1 MGTGISMSSVN
12 KIKEL
17 AESRDYSLALDILE
31 HQDLTK
37 SLSPQFI
44 KICGEVY
51 YENGRYQ
58 EARAAL
64 VKAHSMAPVGN
75 KIIYSLIRVYLSM
88 GFYSLANT
96 YYEIYKFNQNE
107 KDAGTYRIEYMLAKA
122 ERKPYKELY
131 GILISANEKETNDI
145 WDFEMLLLYK
155 VMKNEERFQSEA
167 EMFCATYKGSSYID
181 KVNQLREGTYDVD
194 KAIYCYPET
203 EVTDDDSVQQ
213 DVHLMEE
220 KALEAD
226 DLRMHPKD
234 AKIMLMV
241 EDREPVTNS
250 MKFKQML
257 LKSKEKKESKKLQK
271 QEKKAEQQKEQTD
284 QDAENTSENSDQE
297 ENTGKKKWFHK
308 NRMSKKEEEAI
319 KEAFAEH
326 ENSEVDRDQLLGE
339 IVNPEPDETAAVNNA
354 EAEAEPIADP
364 AEDEK
369 KPKSLDELSEDSFED
384 GVDDFDFDNEE
395 YDSVLMVDVD
405 DTIMPEPSNEHTEEI
420 LEEAPEEIISE
431 DITDASDVEESE
443 NVEPEELLTEE
454 SEKSETDEQQI
465 EQKSEYTESVEDQE
479 VTETETEDVKESGI
493 SESNTED
500 VKESEISEPNAEAV
514 EESETSEVKAEDI
527 AGAEPSEEDND
538 DSVVIETAEEAEE
551 PELEEMA
558 ETAEPAENAEQAEM
572 LEENQELELES
583 TDTMEKTTSDD
594 PFDIDVAIQSL
605 DEYTFD
611 TDTWED
617 DSFEQ
622 AYEDDD
628 IVEIEAAEEE
638 QPEEL
643 EEAEPEDETEI
654 EVEIESEA
662 EIETATE
669 SGANVEAEAEDETEV
684 ETVAEAEIVPEAET
698 EIEAGVETEL
708 EVEVEIDPEKES
720 EIEPEAEMDAEIDS
734 EAAVEMD
741 LETETNLEP
750 ETAQKPEREIEP
762 EKPVHR
768 QDFPIFRSSLFP
780 DYNSDKPPV
789 VEPIKETV
797 DMKAEY
803 DRKMSDNLEKEEQLI
818 NQADELL
825 ARLGIELG
833 TKYASNTDYF
843 NMHSDSF
850 VNRIEDDTDDENADL
865 SSEVKVIPEQEDNR
879 KEQLEHLDKK
889 QEKKYKLKRND
900 K

>member
-131 GILISANEKETNDI
+131 GILISANEKETSDI

-155 VMKNEERFQSEA
+155 AMGNEEKFQSEA

-181 KVNQLREGTYDVD
+181 KVNQLREKLYDVD

-203 EVTDDDSVQQ
+203 EAMDDDIAQQ
-213 DVHLMEE
+213 DVRLMEE
-220 KALEAD
+220 KVLEAD
-226 DLRMHPKD
+226 DLRIHPKD
-234 AKIMLMV
+234 PKITLMV

-271 QEKKAEQQKEQTD
+271 QGKKAEQQKEQTD
-284 QDAENTSENSDQE
+284 QEVLDTPENSDQE
-297 ENTGKKKWFHK
+297 ENTGKKKWFLK

-319 KEAFAEH
+319 EEAFAEQ

-339 IVNPEPDETAAVNNA
+339 IVNPESDETVAENGM
-354 EAEAEPIADP
+354 EAEAEPVADP
-364 AEDEK
+364 TGDEK
-369 KPKSLDELSEDSFED
+369 KPRSLDELSEDSFED

-405 DTIMPEPSNEHTEEI
+405 DAIMPEPSNEHTEEI

-431 DITDASDVEESE
+431 DITDASDVEKPE
-443 NVEPEELLTEE
+443 NVESEEP
-454 SEKSETDEQQI
+454 EKSETDEQQI
-465 EQKSEYTESVEDQE
+465 EKKSEYTESVEDHE
-479 VTETETEDVKESGI
+479 ITEAETKDAKEPET
-493 SESNTED
+493 SESN
-500 VKESEISEPNAEAV
+500 
-514 EESETSEVKAEDI
+514 
-527 AGAEPSEEDND
+527 EEDADSAETPGPAGEDD
-538 DSVVIETAEEAEE
+538 DSVVIEEVEETEKS
-551 PELEEMA
+551 ELEETA
-558 ETAEPAENAEQAEM
+558 ETAEPAEDAEKAEM

-594 PFDIDVAIQSL
+594 PFDIDIAIQSL

-611 TDTWED
+611 ADTWKD

-628 IVEIEAAEEE
+628 IVEIEAATGSDTKV
-638 QPEEL
+638 
-643 EEAEPEDETEI
+643 EAETENEAEE
-654 EVEIESEA
+654 EVEIEPEVEVRADSDPGSEL
-662 EIETATE
+662 E
-669 SGANVEAEAEDETEV
+669 VEAEADS
-684 ETVAEAEIVPEAET
+684 
-698 EIEAGVETEL
+698 
-708 EVEVEIDPEKES
+708 EKES
-720 EIEPEAEMDAEIDS
+720 ESKTEAEKDVEIDS
-734 EAAVEMD
+734 EAVVEMN
-741 LETETNLEP
+741 LEAEVNPESETEQEP
-750 ETAQKPEREIEP
+750 EYEIES
-762 EKPVHR
+762 EKTAHR
-768 QDFPIFRSSLFP
+768 RDFPIFRSSLFP

-789 VEPIKETV
+789 VELMKETV

-850 VNRIEDDTDDENADL
+850 VNLIEDETDVENADL
-865 SSEVKVIPEQEDNR
+865 SSDEKGISEQEDNR

>member
-131 GILISANEKETNDI
+131 GILISANEKETSDI

-155 VMKNEERFQSEA
+155 AMGNEEKFQSEA

-181 KVNQLREGTYDVD
+181 KVNQLREKLYDVD

-203 EVTDDDSVQQ
+203 EAMDDDIAQQ
-213 DVHLMEE
+213 DVRLMEE
-220 KALEAD
+220 KVLEAD
-226 DLRMHPKD
+226 DLRIHPKD
-234 AKIMLMV
+234 PKITLMV

-284 QDAENTSENSDQE
+284 QEVLDTPENSDQE
-297 ENTGKKKWFHK
+297 ENTGKKKWFLK

-319 KEAFAEH
+319 EEAFAEQ

-339 IVNPEPDETAAVNNA
+339 IVNPESDETVAENGM
-354 EAEAEPIADP
+354 EAEAEPVADP
-364 AEDEK
+364 TGDEK
-369 KPKSLDELSEDSFED
+369 KPRSLDELSEDSFED

-405 DTIMPEPSNEHTEEI
+405 DAIMPEPSNEHTEEI

-431 DITDASDVEESE
+431 DITDASDVEKPE
-443 NVEPEELLTEE
+443 NVESEEP
-454 SEKSETDEQQI
+454 EKSETDEQQI
-465 EQKSEYTESVEDQE
+465 EKKSEYTESVEDHE
-479 VTETETEDVKESGI
+479 ITEAETKDVKEPET
-493 SESNTED
+493 SESN
-500 VKESEISEPNAEAV
+500 
-514 EESETSEVKAEDI
+514 
-527 AGAEPSEEDND
+527 EEDADSAETPGPAGEDD
-538 DSVVIETAEEAEE
+538 DSVVIEEVEEAEKS
-551 PELEEMA
+551 ELEETA
-558 ETAEPAENAEQAEM
+558 ETAEPAEDAEKAEM

-594 PFDIDVAIQSL
+594 PFDIDIAIRSL

-611 TDTWED
+611 ADTWED

-628 IVEIEAAEEE
+628 IVEIEAATGSDTKV
-638 QPEEL
+638 
-643 EEAEPEDETEI
+643 EAETENEAEE
-654 EVEIESEA
+654 EVEIEPEVEVRADSEPGS
-662 EIETATE
+662 ELE
-669 SGANVEAEAEDETEV
+669 VEAEADS
-684 ETVAEAEIVPEAET
+684 
-698 EIEAGVETEL
+698 
-708 EVEVEIDPEKES
+708 EKES
-720 EIEPEAEMDAEIDS
+720 ESEPEAEMDVEIDS
-734 EAAVEMD
+734 EAVDEID
-741 LETETNLEP
+741 LEAEVNPESETEQEP
-750 ETAQKPEREIEP
+750 EYGIESEKTA
-762 EKPVHR
+762 HR
-768 QDFPIFRSSLFP
+768 RDFPIFRSSLFP

-789 VEPIKETV
+789 VELMKETV

-850 VNRIEDDTDDENADL
+850 VNLIEDETDVENADL
-865 SSEVKVIPEQEDNR
+865 SSDEKVISKQEDNR

>member
-1 MGTGISMSSVN
+1 
-12 KIKEL
+12 
-17 AESRDYSLALDILE
+17 
-31 HQDLTK
+31 
-37 SLSPQFI
+37 
-44 KICGEVY
+44 
-51 YENGRYQ
+51 
-58 EARAAL
+58 
-64 VKAHSMAPVGN
+64 
-75 KIIYSLIRVYLSM
+75 
-88 GFYSLANT
+88 
-96 YYEIYKFNQNE
+96 
-107 KDAGTYRIEYMLAKA
+107 MLAKA

-131 GILISANEKETNDI
+131 GILISANEKETSDI

-155 VMKNEERFQSEA
+155 AMGNEEKFQSEA

-181 KVNQLREGTYDVD
+181 KVNQLREKLYDVD

-203 EVTDDDSVQQ
+203 EAMDDDIAQQ
-213 DVHLMEE
+213 DVRLMEE
-220 KALEAD
+220 KVLEAD
-226 DLRMHPKD
+226 DLRIHPKD
-234 AKIMLMV
+234 PKITLMV

-271 QEKKAEQQKEQTD
+271 QGKKAEQQKEQTD
-284 QDAENTSENSDQE
+284 QEVLDTPENSDQE
-297 ENTGKKKWFHK
+297 ENTGKKKWFLK

-319 KEAFAEH
+319 EEAFAEQ

-339 IVNPEPDETAAVNNA
+339 IVNPESDETVAENGM

-364 AEDEK
+364 TGDEK
-369 KPKSLDELSEDSFED
+369 KPRSLDELSEDSFED

-405 DTIMPEPSNEHTEEI
+405 DAIMPEPSNEHTEEI

-431 DITDASDVEESE
+431 DITDASDVEKPE
-443 NVEPEELLTEE
+443 NVESEEP
-454 SEKSETDEQQI
+454 EKSETDEQQI
-465 EQKSEYTESVEDQE
+465 EKKSEYTESVEDHE
-479 VTETETEDVKESGI
+479 IAEAETKDAKEPET
-493 SESNTED
+493 SESN
-500 VKESEISEPNAEAV
+500 
-514 EESETSEVKAEDI
+514 
-527 AGAEPSEEDND
+527 EEDADSAGMPGSAGEDD
-538 DSVVIETAEEAEE
+538 DSVVIEEVEEAEE
-551 PELEEMA
+551 SELEETA
-558 ETAEPAENAEQAEM
+558 ETAEPAEDAEKAEM

-594 PFDIDVAIQSL
+594 PFDIDIAIQSL

-611 TDTWED
+611 ADTWED

-628 IVEIEAAEEE
+628 IVEIEAATGSDTKVEVETE
-638 QPEEL
+638 N
-643 EEAEPEDETEI
+643 EAEA
-654 EVEIESEA
+654 EVEIEPEVEVRADSEPGS
-662 EIETATE
+662 ELE
-669 SGANVEAEAEDETEV
+669 VEAEADS
-684 ETVAEAEIVPEAET
+684 
-698 EIEAGVETEL
+698 
-708 EVEVEIDPEKES
+708 EKES
-720 EIEPEAEMDAEIDS
+720 ESETEAEMDVEIDS
-734 EAAVEMD
+734 EAVVEMN
-741 LETETNLEP
+741 LEAEVNPESETEQEP
-750 ETAQKPEREIEP
+750 EYGIESEKTA
-762 EKPVHR
+762 HR
-768 QDFPIFRSSLFP
+768 RDFPIFRSSLFP

-789 VEPIKETV
+789 VELMKETV

-850 VNRIEDDTDDENADL
+850 VNLIEDETDVENADL
-865 SSEVKVIPEQEDNR
+865 SSDEKVISEQEDNR

>member
-131 GILISANEKETNDI
+131 GILISANEKETSDI

-155 VMKNEERFQSEA
+155 AMGNEEKFQSEA

-181 KVNQLREGTYDVD
+181 KVNQLREKLYDVD

-203 EVTDDDSVQQ
+203 EAMDDDIAQQ
-213 DVHLMEE
+213 DVRLMEE
-220 KALEAD
+220 KVLEAD
-226 DLRMHPKD
+226 DLRIHPKD
-234 AKIMLMV
+234 PKITLMV

-271 QEKKAEQQKEQTD
+271 QGKKAEQQKEQTD
-284 QDAENTSENSDQE
+284 HEVLDTPENSDQE
-297 ENTGKKKWFHK
+297 ENAGKKKWFLK

-319 KEAFAEH
+319 EEAFAEQ

-339 IVNPEPDETAAVNNA
+339 IVNPESDETVAENGM
-354 EAEAEPIADP
+354 EAEVEPVADP
-364 AEDEK
+364 TGDEK
-369 KPKSLDELSEDSFED
+369 KPRSLDELSEDSFED

-405 DTIMPEPSNEHTEEI
+405 DAIMPEPSNKHTEEI

-431 DITDASDVEESE
+431 DITDASDVEKPE
-443 NVEPEELLTEE
+443 NVESEEP
-454 SEKSETDEQQI
+454 EKSETDEQQI
-465 EQKSEYTESVEDQE
+465 EKKSEYTESVEDHE
-479 VTETETEDVKESGI
+479 ITETETKDVKE
-493 SESNTED
+493 
-500 VKESEISEPNAEAV
+500 P
-514 EESETSEVKAEDI
+514 ETSESK
-527 AGAEPSEEDND
+527 EEDADSAETPGPAGEDD
-538 DSVVIETAEEAEE
+538 DSVVIEEAEEAEKS
-551 PELEEMA
+551 ELEETA
-558 ETAEPAENAEQAEM
+558 ETAEPAEDAEKAEM

-594 PFDIDVAIQSL
+594 PFDIDIAIQSL

-611 TDTWED
+611 ADTWED

-628 IVEIEAAEEE
+628 IVEIEAATGSDTKV
-638 QPEEL
+638 
-643 EEAEPEDETEI
+643 EAETENEAEE
-654 EVEIESEA
+654 EVEIEPEVEVRADSEPGS
-662 EIETATE
+662 ELE
-669 SGANVEAEAEDETEV
+669 VEAEADS
-684 ETVAEAEIVPEAET
+684 
-698 EIEAGVETEL
+698 
-708 EVEVEIDPEKES
+708 EKES
-720 EIEPEAEMDAEIDS
+720 ESEPEAEMDVEIDS
-734 EAAVEMD
+734 EAVVEMD
-741 LETETNLEP
+741 LEAEVNPESETEQEP
-750 ETAQKPEREIEP
+750 EYGIES
-762 EKPVHR
+762 EKMAHKR
-768 QDFPIFRSSLFP
+768 DFPIFRSSLFP

-789 VEPIKETV
+789 VELMKETV

-850 VNRIEDDTDDENADL
+850 VNLIEDETDVENADL
-865 SSEVKVIPEQEDNR
+865 SSDEKVISEQEDNR

>member
-131 GILISANEKETNDI
+131 GILISANEKETSDI

-155 VMKNEERFQSEA
+155 AMGNEEKFQSEA

-181 KVNQLREGTYDVD
+181 KVNQLREKLYDVD

-203 EVTDDDSVQQ
+203 EAMDDDIAQQ
-213 DVHLMEE
+213 DVRLMEE
-220 KALEAD
+220 KVLEAD
-226 DLRMHPKD
+226 DLRIHPKD
-234 AKIMLMV
+234 PKITLMV

-284 QDAENTSENSDQE
+284 QEVLDTPENSDQE
-297 ENTGKKKWFHK
+297 VNTGKKKWFLK

-319 KEAFAEH
+319 EEAFAEQ

-339 IVNPEPDETAAVNNA
+339 IVNPESDETVAENGM
-354 EAEAEPIADP
+354 EAEAEPVADSTG
-364 AEDEK
+364 DEK
-369 KPKSLDELSEDSFED
+369 KPRSLDELSEDSFED

-405 DTIMPEPSNEHTEEI
+405 DAIMPEPSNEHTEEI

-431 DITDASDVEESE
+431 DITDASDVEKPE
-443 NVEPEELLTEE
+443 NVESEEP
-454 SEKSETDEQQI
+454 ETDEQQI
-465 EQKSEYTESVEDQE
+465 EKKSEYTESVEDHE
-479 VTETETEDVKESGI
+479 ITETETKDAKEPET
-493 SESNTED
+493 SESN
-500 VKESEISEPNAEAV
+500 
-514 EESETSEVKAEDI
+514 
-527 AGAEPSEEDND
+527 EEDADSAETPGPAGEDD
-538 DSVVIETAEEAEE
+538 DSVVIEEVEETEKS
-551 PELEEMA
+551 ELEETA
-558 ETAEPAENAEQAEM
+558 ETAEPAEDAEKAEM

-594 PFDIDVAIQSL
+594 PFDIDIAIQSL

-611 TDTWED
+611 ADTWED

-622 AYEDDD
+622 AYE
-628 IVEIEAAEEE
+628 
-638 QPEEL
+638 
-643 EEAEPEDETEI
+643 
-654 EVEIESEA
+654 
-662 EIETATE
+662 
-669 SGANVEAEAEDETEV
+669 
-684 ETVAEAEIVPEAET
+684 
-698 EIEAGVETEL
+698 
-708 EVEVEIDPEKES
+708 
-720 EIEPEAEMDAEIDS
+720 
-734 EAAVEMD
+734 
-741 LETETNLEP
+741 
-750 ETAQKPEREIEP
+750 
-762 EKPVHR
+762 
-768 QDFPIFRSSLFP
+768 
-780 DYNSDKPPV
+780 
-789 VEPIKETV
+789 
-797 DMKAEY
+797 
-803 DRKMSDNLEKEEQLI
+803 
-818 NQADELL
+818 
-825 ARLGIELG
+825 
-833 TKYASNTDYF
+833 
-843 NMHSDSF
+843 
-850 VNRIEDDTDDENADL
+850 
-865 SSEVKVIPEQEDNR
+865 
-879 KEQLEHLDKK
+879 
-889 QEKKYKLKRND
+889 
-900 K
+900 

>member
-1 MGTGISMSSVN
+1 
-12 KIKEL
+12 
-17 AESRDYSLALDILE
+17 
-31 HQDLTK
+31 
-37 SLSPQFI
+37 
-44 KICGEVY
+44 
-51 YENGRYQ
+51 
-58 EARAAL
+58 
-64 VKAHSMAPVGN
+64 
-75 KIIYSLIRVYLSM
+75 
-88 GFYSLANT
+88 
-96 YYEIYKFNQNE
+96 
-107 KDAGTYRIEYMLAKA
+107 MLAKA

-131 GILISANEKETNDI
+131 GILISANEKETSDI

-155 VMKNEERFQSEA
+155 AMGNEEKFQSEA

-181 KVNQLREGTYDVD
+181 KVNQLREKLYDVD

-203 EVTDDDSVQQ
+203 EAMDDDIAQQ
-213 DVHLMEE
+213 DVRLMEE
-220 KALEAD
+220 KVLEAD
-226 DLRMHPKD
+226 DLRIHPKD
-234 AKIMLMV
+234 PKITLMV

-284 QDAENTSENSDQE
+284 QEVLDTPENSDQE
-297 ENTGKKKWFHK
+297 VNTGKKKWFLK

-319 KEAFAEH
+319 EEAFAEQ

-339 IVNPEPDETAAVNNA
+339 IVNPESDETVAENGM
-354 EAEAEPIADP
+354 EAEAEPVADP
-364 AEDEK
+364 TGDEK
-369 KPKSLDELSEDSFED
+369 KPRSLDELSEDSFED

-405 DTIMPEPSNEHTEEI
+405 DAIMPEPSNEHTEEI

-431 DITDASDVEESE
+431 DITDVSDVEKPE
-443 NVEPEELLTEE
+443 NVESEEP
-454 SEKSETDEQQI
+454 EKSETDEQQI
-465 EQKSEYTESVEDQE
+465 EKKSEYTESVEDHE
-479 VTETETEDVKESGI
+479 ITEAETKDAKEPET
-493 SESNTED
+493 SESN
-500 VKESEISEPNAEAV
+500 
-514 EESETSEVKAEDI
+514 
-527 AGAEPSEEDND
+527 EEDADSAGMPGSAGEDD
-538 DSVVIETAEEAEE
+538 DSVVIEEVEEAEE
-551 PELEEMA
+551 SELEETA
-558 ETAEPAENAEQAEM
+558 ETAEPAEDAEKAEM

-583 TDTMEKTTSDD
+583 ADTMEKTTSDD
-594 PFDIDVAIQSL
+594 PFDIDIAIQSL

-611 TDTWED
+611 ADTWED

-628 IVEIEAAEEE
+628 IVEIEAATGSDTKVEVETE
-638 QPEEL
+638 N
-643 EEAEPEDETEI
+643 EAEA
-654 EVEIESEA
+654 EVEIEPEVEVRADSEPGS
-662 EIETATE
+662 ELE
-669 SGANVEAEAEDETEV
+669 VEAEADS
-684 ETVAEAEIVPEAET
+684 
-698 EIEAGVETEL
+698 
-708 EVEVEIDPEKES
+708 EKES
-720 EIEPEAEMDAEIDS
+720 ESETEAEMDVEIDS
-734 EAAVEMD
+734 EAVVEMN
-741 LETETNLEP
+741 LEAEVNPESETEQEP
-750 ETAQKPEREIEP
+750 EYGIESEKTA
-762 EKPVHR
+762 HR
-768 QDFPIFRSSLFP
+768 RDFPIFRSSLFP

-789 VEPIKETV
+789 VELMKETV

-850 VNRIEDDTDDENADL
+850 VNLIEDETDVENADL
-865 SSEVKVIPEQEDNR
+865 SSDEKVISEQEDNR

>member
-1 MGTGISMSSVN
+1 
-12 KIKEL
+12 
-17 AESRDYSLALDILE
+17 
-31 HQDLTK
+31 
-37 SLSPQFI
+37 
-44 KICGEVY
+44 
-51 YENGRYQ
+51 
-58 EARAAL
+58 
-64 VKAHSMAPVGN
+64 
-75 KIIYSLIRVYLSM
+75 
-88 GFYSLANT
+88 
-96 YYEIYKFNQNE
+96 
-107 KDAGTYRIEYMLAKA
+107 MLAKA

-131 GILISANEKETNDI
+131 GILISANEKETSDI

-155 VMKNEERFQSEA
+155 AMGNEEKFQSEA

-181 KVNQLREGTYDVD
+181 KVNQLREKLYDVD

-203 EVTDDDSVQQ
+203 EAMDDDIAQQ
-213 DVHLMEE
+213 DVRLMEE
-220 KALEAD
+220 KVLEAD
-226 DLRMHPKD
+226 DLRIHPKD
-234 AKIMLMV
+234 PKITLMV

-271 QEKKAEQQKEQTD
+271 QGKKAEQQKEQTD
-284 QDAENTSENSDQE
+284 QEVLDTPENSDQE
-297 ENTGKKKWFHK
+297 ENTGKKKWFLK

-319 KEAFAEH
+319 EEAFAEQ

-339 IVNPEPDETAAVNNA
+339 IVNPKSDETVAENGM
-354 EAEAEPIADP
+354 EAEAEPVADP
-364 AEDEK
+364 TGDEK
-369 KPKSLDELSEDSFED
+369 KPRSLDELSEDSFED

-405 DTIMPEPSNEHTEEI
+405 DAIMPEPSNEHTEEI

-431 DITDASDVEESE
+431 DITDASDVEKPE
-443 NVEPEELLTEE
+443 NVESEEP
-454 SEKSETDEQQI
+454 EKSETDEQQI
-465 EQKSEYTESVEDQE
+465 EKKSEYTESVEDHE
-479 VTETETEDVKESGI
+479 IAEAETKDAKEPET
-493 SESNTED
+493 SESN
-500 VKESEISEPNAEAV
+500 
-514 EESETSEVKAEDI
+514 
-527 AGAEPSEEDND
+527 EEDADSAGMPGSAGEDD
-538 DSVVIETAEEAEE
+538 DSVVIEEVEEAEE
-551 PELEEMA
+551 SELEETA
-558 ETAEPAENAEQAEM
+558 ETAEPAEDAEKAEM

-594 PFDIDVAIQSL
+594 PFDIDIAIQSL

-611 TDTWED
+611 ADTWED

-628 IVEIEAAEEE
+628 IVEIEAATGSDTKVEVETE
-638 QPEEL
+638 N
-643 EEAEPEDETEI
+643 EAEA
-654 EVEIESEA
+654 EVEIEPEVEVRADSEPGS
-662 EIETATE
+662 ELE
-669 SGANVEAEAEDETEV
+669 VEAEADS
-684 ETVAEAEIVPEAET
+684 
-698 EIEAGVETEL
+698 
-708 EVEVEIDPEKES
+708 EKES
-720 EIEPEAEMDAEIDS
+720 ESETEAEKDVEIDS
-734 EAAVEMD
+734 EAVVEMN
-741 LETETNLEP
+741 LEAEVNPESETEPEP
-750 ETAQKPEREIEP
+750 EYGIESEKTA
-762 EKPVHR
+762 HR
-768 QDFPIFRSSLFP
+768 RDFPIFRSSLFP

-789 VEPIKETV
+789 VELMKETV

-850 VNRIEDDTDDENADL
+850 VNLIEDETDVENADL
-865 SSEVKVIPEQEDNR
+865 SSDEKVISEQEDNR

>member
-1 MGTGISMSSVN
+1 
-12 KIKEL
+12 
-17 AESRDYSLALDILE
+17 
-31 HQDLTK
+31 
-37 SLSPQFI
+37 
-44 KICGEVY
+44 
-51 YENGRYQ
+51 
-58 EARAAL
+58 
-64 VKAHSMAPVGN
+64 MAPVGN

-131 GILISANEKETNDI
+131 GILISANEKETSDI

-155 VMKNEERFQSEA
+155 AMGNEEKFQSEA

-181 KVNQLREGTYDVD
+181 KVNQLREKLYDVD

-203 EVTDDDSVQQ
+203 EAMDDDIAQQ
-213 DVHLMEE
+213 DVRLMEE
-220 KALEAD
+220 KVLEAD
-226 DLRMHPKD
+226 DLRIHPKD
-234 AKIMLMV
+234 PKITLMV

-271 QEKKAEQQKEQTD
+271 QGKKAEQQKEQTD
-284 QDAENTSENSDQE
+284 QEVLDTPENSDQE
-297 ENTGKKKWFHK
+297 ENTGKKKWFLK

-319 KEAFAEH
+319 EEAFAEQ

-339 IVNPEPDETAAVNNA
+339 IVNPKSDETVAENGM
-354 EAEAEPIADP
+354 EAEAEPVADP
-364 AEDEK
+364 TGDEK
-369 KPKSLDELSEDSFED
+369 KPRSLDELSEDSFED

-405 DTIMPEPSNEHTEEI
+405 DAIMPEPSNEHTEEI

-431 DITDASDVEESE
+431 DITDASDVEKPE
-443 NVEPEELLTEE
+443 NVESEEP
-454 SEKSETDEQQI
+454 EKSETDEQQI
-465 EQKSEYTESVEDQE
+465 EKKSEYTESVEDH
-479 VTETETEDVKESGI
+479 
-493 SESNTED
+493 
-500 VKESEISEPNAEAV
+500 EIAEA
-514 EESETSEVKAEDI
+514 ETKDAKEDADS
-527 AGAEPSEEDND
+527 AGMPGSAGEDD
-538 DSVVIETAEEAEE
+538 DSVVIEEVEEAEE
-551 PELEEMA
+551 SELEETA
-558 ETAEPAENAEQAEM
+558 ETAEPAEDAEKAEM

-594 PFDIDVAIQSL
+594 PFDIDIAIQSL

-611 TDTWED
+611 ADTWED

-628 IVEIEAAEEE
+628 IVEIEAATGSDTKVEVETE
-638 QPEEL
+638 N
-643 EEAEPEDETEI
+643 EAEA
-654 EVEIESEA
+654 EVEIEPEVEVRADSEPGS
-662 EIETATE
+662 ELE
-669 SGANVEAEAEDETEV
+669 VEAEADS
-684 ETVAEAEIVPEAET
+684 
-698 EIEAGVETEL
+698 
-708 EVEVEIDPEKES
+708 EKES
-720 EIEPEAEMDAEIDS
+720 ESETEAEKDVEIDS
-734 EAAVEMD
+734 EAVVEMN
-741 LETETNLEP
+741 LEAEVNPESETEPEP
-750 ETAQKPEREIEP
+750 EYGIESEKTA
-762 EKPVHR
+762 HR
-768 QDFPIFRSSLFP
+768 RDFPIFRSSLFP

-789 VEPIKETV
+789 VELMKETV

-850 VNRIEDDTDDENADL
+850 VNLIEDETDVENADL
-865 SSEVKVIPEQEDNR
+865 SSDEKVISEQEDNR

>member
-131 GILISANEKETNDI
+131 GILISANEKETSDI

-155 VMKNEERFQSEA
+155 AMGNEEKFQSEA

-181 KVNQLREGTYDVD
+181 KVNQLREKLYDVD

-203 EVTDDDSVQQ
+203 EAMDDDIAQQ
-213 DVHLMEE
+213 DVRLMEE
-220 KALEAD
+220 KVLEAD
-226 DLRMHPKD
+226 DLRIHPKD
-234 AKIMLMV
+234 PKITLMV

-271 QEKKAEQQKEQTD
+271 QGKKAEQQKEQTD
-284 QDAENTSENSDQE
+284 QEVLDTPENSDQE
-297 ENTGKKKWFHK
+297 ENTGKKKWFLK

-319 KEAFAEH
+319 EEAFAEQ

-339 IVNPEPDETAAVNNA
+339 IVNPESDETVAENGM
-354 EAEAEPIADP
+354 EAEAEPVADP
-364 AEDEK
+364 TGDEK
-369 KPKSLDELSEDSFED
+369 KPRSLDELSEDSFED

-405 DTIMPEPSNEHTEEI
+405 DAIMPEPSNEHTEEI

-431 DITDASDVEESE
+431 DITDASDVEKPE
-443 NVEPEELLTEE
+443 NVESEEP
-454 SEKSETDEQQI
+454 EKSETDEQQI
-465 EQKSEYTESVEDQE
+465 EKKSEYTESVEDHE
-479 VTETETEDVKESGI
+479 IAEAETKDAKEPET
-493 SESNTED
+493 SESN
-500 VKESEISEPNAEAV
+500 
-514 EESETSEVKAEDI
+514 
-527 AGAEPSEEDND
+527 EEDADSAGMPGSAGEDD
-538 DSVVIETAEEAEE
+538 DSVVIEEVEDAEK
-551 PELEEMA
+551 
-558 ETAEPAENAEQAEM
+558 AEM

-594 PFDIDVAIQSL
+594 PFDIDIAIQSL

-611 TDTWED
+611 ADTWED

-628 IVEIEAAEEE
+628 IVEIEAATGSDTKVEVETE
-638 QPEEL
+638 N
-643 EEAEPEDETEI
+643 EAEA
-654 EVEIESEA
+654 EVEIEPEVEVRADSEPGS
-662 EIETATE
+662 ELE
-669 SGANVEAEAEDETEV
+669 VEAEADS
-684 ETVAEAEIVPEAET
+684 
-698 EIEAGVETEL
+698 
-708 EVEVEIDPEKES
+708 EKES
-720 EIEPEAEMDAEIDS
+720 ESETEAEMDVEIDS
-734 EAAVEMD
+734 EAVVEMN
-741 LETETNLEP
+741 LEAEVNPESETEQEP
-750 ETAQKPEREIEP
+750 EYGIESEKTA
-762 EKPVHR
+762 HR
-768 QDFPIFRSSLFP
+768 RDFPIFRSSLFP

-789 VEPIKETV
+789 VELMKETV

-850 VNRIEDDTDDENADL
+850 VNLIEDETDVENADL
-865 SSEVKVIPEQEDNR
+865 SSDEKVISEQEDNR

>member
-1 MGTGISMSSVN
+1 
-12 KIKEL
+12 
-17 AESRDYSLALDILE
+17 
-31 HQDLTK
+31 
-37 SLSPQFI
+37 
-44 KICGEVY
+44 
-51 YENGRYQ
+51 
-58 EARAAL
+58 
-64 VKAHSMAPVGN
+64 
-75 KIIYSLIRVYLSM
+75 
-88 GFYSLANT
+88 
-96 YYEIYKFNQNE
+96 
-107 KDAGTYRIEYMLAKA
+107 MLAKA

-131 GILISANEKETNDI
+131 GILISANEKETSDI

-155 VMKNEERFQSEA
+155 AMGNEKKFQSEA

-181 KVNQLREGTYDVD
+181 KVNQLREKLYDVD

-203 EVTDDDSVQQ
+203 EAMDDDIAQQ
-213 DVHLMEE
+213 DVRLMEE
-220 KALEAD
+220 KVLEAD
-226 DLRMHPKD
+226 DLRIHPKD
-234 AKIMLMV
+234 PKITLMV

-271 QEKKAEQQKEQTD
+271 QGKKAEQQKEQTD
-284 QDAENTSENSDQE
+284 QEVLDTPENSDQE
-297 ENTGKKKWFHK
+297 ENTGKKKWFLK

-319 KEAFAEH
+319 EEAFAEQ

-339 IVNPEPDETAAVNNA
+339 IVNPESDETVAENGM
-354 EAEAEPIADP
+354 EAEAEPVADP
-364 AEDEK
+364 TGDEK
-369 KPKSLDELSEDSFED
+369 KPRSLDELSEDSFED

-405 DTIMPEPSNEHTEEI
+405 DAIMPEPSNEHTEEI

-431 DITDASDVEESE
+431 DITDASDVEKPE
-443 NVEPEELLTEE
+443 NVESEEP
-454 SEKSETDEQQI
+454 EKSETDEQQI
-465 EQKSEYTESVEDQE
+465 EKKSEYTESVEDHE
-479 VTETETEDVKESGI
+479 IAEAETKDAKEPET
-493 SESNTED
+493 SESN
-500 VKESEISEPNAEAV
+500 
-514 EESETSEVKAEDI
+514 
-527 AGAEPSEEDND
+527 EEDADSAGMPGSAGEDD
-538 DSVVIETAEEAEE
+538 DSVVIEEVEEAEE
-551 PELEEMA
+551 SELEETA
-558 ETAEPAENAEQAEM
+558 ETAEPAEDAEKAEM

-594 PFDIDVAIQSL
+594 PFDIDIAIQSL

-611 TDTWED
+611 ADTWED

-628 IVEIEAAEEE
+628 IVEIEAATGSDTKVEVETE
-638 QPEEL
+638 N
-643 EEAEPEDETEI
+643 EAEA
-654 EVEIESEA
+654 EVEIEPEVEVRADSEPGS
-662 EIETATE
+662 ELE
-669 SGANVEAEAEDETEV
+669 VEAEADS
-684 ETVAEAEIVPEAET
+684 
-698 EIEAGVETEL
+698 
-708 EVEVEIDPEKES
+708 EKES
-720 EIEPEAEMDAEIDS
+720 ESETEAEMDVEIDS
-734 EAAVEMD
+734 EAVVEMN
-741 LETETNLEP
+741 LEAEVNPESETEQEP
-750 ETAQKPEREIEP
+750 EYGIESEKTA
-762 EKPVHR
+762 HR
-768 QDFPIFRSSLFP
+768 RDFPIFRSSLFP

-789 VEPIKETV
+789 VELMKETV

-850 VNRIEDDTDDENADL
+850 VNLIEDETDVENADL
-865 SSEVKVIPEQEDNR
+865 SSDEKVISEQEDNR

>member
-131 GILISANEKETNDI
+131 GILISANEKETSDI

-155 VMKNEERFQSEA
+155 AMGNEEKFQSEA

-181 KVNQLREGTYDVD
+181 KVNQLREKLYDVD

-203 EVTDDDSVQQ
+203 EAMDDDIAQQ
-213 DVHLMEE
+213 DVRLMEE
-220 KALEAD
+220 KVLEAD
-226 DLRMHPKD
+226 DLRIHPKD
-234 AKIMLMV
+234 PKITLMV

-271 QEKKAEQQKEQTD
+271 QGKKAEQQKEQTD
-284 QDAENTSENSDQE
+284 QEVLDTPENSDQE
-297 ENTGKKKWFHK
+297 ENTGKKKWFLK

-319 KEAFAEH
+319 EEAFAEQ

-339 IVNPEPDETAAVNNA
+339 IVNPESDETVAENGM
-354 EAEAEPIADP
+354 EAEAEPVADP
-364 AEDEK
+364 TGDEK
-369 KPKSLDELSEDSFED
+369 KPRSLDELSEDSFED

-405 DTIMPEPSNEHTEEI
+405 DAIMPEPSNEHTEEI

-431 DITDASDVEESE
+431 DITDASDVESE
-443 NVEPEELLTEE
+443 EP
-454 SEKSETDEQQI
+454 EKSETDEQQI
-465 EQKSEYTESVEDQE
+465 EKKSEYTESVEDHE
-479 VTETETEDVKESGI
+479 IAEAETKDAKEPET
-493 SESNTED
+493 SESN
-500 VKESEISEPNAEAV
+500 
-514 EESETSEVKAEDI
+514 
-527 AGAEPSEEDND
+527 EEDADSAGMPGSAGEDD
-538 DSVVIETAEEAEE
+538 DSVVIEEVEEAEE
-551 PELEEMA
+551 SELEETA
-558 ETAEPAENAEQAEM
+558 ETAEPAEDAEKAEM

-594 PFDIDVAIQSL
+594 PFDIDIAIQSL

-611 TDTWED
+611 ADTWED

-628 IVEIEAAEEE
+628 IVEIEAATGSDTKVEVETE
-638 QPEEL
+638 N
-643 EEAEPEDETEI
+643 EAEA
-654 EVEIESEA
+654 EVEIEPEVEVRADSEPGS
-662 EIETATE
+662 ELE
-669 SGANVEAEAEDETEV
+669 VEAEADS
-684 ETVAEAEIVPEAET
+684 
-698 EIEAGVETEL
+698 
-708 EVEVEIDPEKES
+708 EKES
-720 EIEPEAEMDAEIDS
+720 ESETEAEMDVEIDS
-734 EAAVEMD
+734 EAVVEMN
-741 LETETNLEP
+741 LEAEVNPESETEQEP
-750 ETAQKPEREIEP
+750 EYGIESEKTA
-762 EKPVHR
+762 HR
-768 QDFPIFRSSLFP
+768 RDFPIFRSSLFP

-789 VEPIKETV
+789 VELMKETV

-850 VNRIEDDTDDENADL
+850 VNLIEDETDVENADL
-865 SSEVKVIPEQEDNR
+865 SSDEKVISEQEDNR

>member
-155 VMKNEERFQSEA
+155 AMKNEERFQSEA

-203 EVTDDDSVQQ
+203 EVTDDDSVQP

-319 KEAFAEH
+319 EEAFAEH
-326 ENSEVDRDQLLGE
+326 ENSEIDRDQLLGE
-339 IVNPEPDETAAVNNA
+339 IVNPEPDETVAVNNA
-354 EAEAEPIADP
+354 EAEAEPIADS

-431 DITDASDVEESE
+431 DITDASDVEEPE
-443 NVEPEELLTEE
+443 NVELEESEPEELLTEE
-454 SEKSETDEQQI
+454 S
-465 EQKSEYTESVEDQE
+465 
-479 VTETETEDVKESGI
+479 
-493 SESNTED
+493 
-500 VKESEISEPNAEAV
+500 

-527 AGAEPSEEDND
+527 DGAELSESAEEDND

-551 PELEEMA
+551 PELEETA
-558 ETAEPAENAEQAEM
+558 ETAEPAEDAEQAEM

-583 TDTMEKTTSDD
+583 ADTMEKITSDD

-628 IVEIEAAEEE
+628 IVEVEAAEEE

-643 EEAEPEDETEI
+643 EEAEPEDEAEI
-654 EVEIESEA
+654 EAEIESEA

-684 ETVAEAEIVPEAET
+684 ETVVEAET
-698 EIEAGVETEL
+698 EIEAETESEVEVKADSELESGSEFEPEIESEL
-708 EVEVEIDPEKES
+708 EVDPEKES
-720 EIEPEAEMDAEIDS
+720 
-734 EAAVEMD
+734 
-741 LETETNLEP
+741 
-750 ETAQKPEREIEP
+750 EIEP

-797 DMKAEY
+797 DMKTEY

-850 VNRIEDDTDDENADL
+850 VNQIENDTDDENADL
-865 SSEVKVIPEQEDNR
+865 SSEEKVIPEQEDNR

>member
-131 GILISANEKETNDI
+131 GILISANEKETSDI

-155 VMKNEERFQSEA
+155 AMGNEEKFQSEA

-181 KVNQLREGTYDVD
+181 KVNQLREKLYDVD

-203 EVTDDDSVQQ
+203 EAMDDDIAQQ
-213 DVHLMEE
+213 DVRLMEE
-220 KALEAD
+220 KVLEAD
-226 DLRMHPKD
+226 DLRIHPKD
-234 AKIMLMV
+234 PKITLMV

-271 QEKKAEQQKEQTD
+271 QGKKAEQQKEQTD
-284 QDAENTSENSDQE
+284 QEVLDTPENSDQE
-297 ENTGKKKWFHK
+297 ENTGKKKWFLK

-319 KEAFAEH
+319 EEAFAEQ

-339 IVNPEPDETAAVNNA
+339 IVNPESDETVAENGM
-354 EAEAEPIADP
+354 EAEAEPVADP
-364 AEDEK
+364 TGDEK
-369 KPKSLDELSEDSFED
+369 KPRSLDELSEDSFED

-405 DTIMPEPSNEHTEEI
+405 DAIMPEPSNEHTEEI

-431 DITDASDVEESE
+431 DITDASDVEKPE
-443 NVEPEELLTEE
+443 NVESEEP
-454 SEKSETDEQQI
+454 EKSETDEQQI
-465 EQKSEYTESVEDQE
+465 EKKSEYTESVEDHE
-479 VTETETEDVKESGI
+479 IAEAETKDAKEPET
-493 SESNTED
+493 SESN
-500 VKESEISEPNAEAV
+500 
-514 EESETSEVKAEDI
+514 
-527 AGAEPSEEDND
+527 EEDADSAGMPGSAGEDD
-538 DSVVIETAEEAEE
+538 DSVVIEEVEEAEE
-551 PELEEMA
+551 SELEETA
-558 ETAEPAENAEQAEM
+558 ETAEPAEDAEKAEM

-594 PFDIDVAIQSL
+594 PFDIDIAIQSL

-611 TDTWED
+611 ADTWED

-628 IVEIEAAEEE
+628 IVEIEAATGSDTKVEVETE
-638 QPEEL
+638 N
-643 EEAEPEDETEI
+643 EAEA
-654 EVEIESEA
+654 EVEIEPEVEVRADSEPGS
-662 EIETATE
+662 ELE
-669 SGANVEAEAEDETEV
+669 VEAEADS
-684 ETVAEAEIVPEAET
+684 
-698 EIEAGVETEL
+698 
-708 EVEVEIDPEKES
+708 EKEPES
-720 EIEPEAEMDAEIDS
+720 ETEAEMDVEIDS
-734 EAAVEMD
+734 EAVVEMN
-741 LETETNLEP
+741 LEAEVNPESETEQEP
-750 ETAQKPEREIEP
+750 EYGIESEKTA
-762 EKPVHR
+762 HR
-768 QDFPIFRSSLFP
+768 RDFPIFRSSLFP

-789 VEPIKETV
+789 VELMKETV

-850 VNRIEDDTDDENADL
+850 VNLIEDETDVENADL
-865 SSEVKVIPEQEDNR
+865 SSDEKVISEQEDNR

>member
-131 GILISANEKETNDI
+131 GILISANEKETSDI

-155 VMKNEERFQSEA
+155 AMGNEEKFQSEA

-181 KVNQLREGTYDVD
+181 KVNQLREKLYDVD

-203 EVTDDDSVQQ
+203 EAMDDDIAQQ
-213 DVHLMEE
+213 DVRLMEE
-220 KALEAD
+220 KVLEAD
-226 DLRMHPKD
+226 DLRIHPKD
-234 AKIMLMV
+234 PKITLMV

-271 QEKKAEQQKEQTD
+271 QGKKAEQQKEQTD
-284 QDAENTSENSDQE
+284 HEVLDTPENSDQE
-297 ENTGKKKWFHK
+297 ENAGKKKWFLK

-319 KEAFAEH
+319 EEAFAEQ

-339 IVNPEPDETAAVNNA
+339 IVNPESDETVAENGM
-354 EAEAEPIADP
+354 EAEVEPVADP
-364 AEDEK
+364 TGDEK
-369 KPKSLDELSEDSFED
+369 KPRSLDELSEDSFED

-405 DTIMPEPSNEHTEEI
+405 DAIMPEPSNKHTEEI

-431 DITDASDVEESE
+431 DITDASDVEKPE
-443 NVEPEELLTEE
+443 NVE
-454 SEKSETDEQQI
+454 
-465 EQKSEYTESVEDQE
+465 SEYTESVEDHE
-479 VTETETEDVKESGI
+479 ITETETKDVKE
-493 SESNTED
+493 
-500 VKESEISEPNAEAV
+500 P
-514 EESETSEVKAEDI
+514 ETSESK
-527 AGAEPSEEDND
+527 EEDADSAETPGPAGEDD
-538 DSVVIETAEEAEE
+538 DSVVIEEAEEAEKS
-551 PELEEMA
+551 ELEETA
-558 ETAEPAENAEQAEM
+558 ETAEPAEDAEKAEM

-594 PFDIDVAIQSL
+594 PFDIDIAIQSL

-611 TDTWED
+611 ADTWED

-628 IVEIEAAEEE
+628 IVEIEAATGSDTKV
-638 QPEEL
+638 
-643 EEAEPEDETEI
+643 EAETENEAEE
-654 EVEIESEA
+654 EVEIEPEVEVRADSEPGS
-662 EIETATE
+662 ELE
-669 SGANVEAEAEDETEV
+669 VEAEADS
-684 ETVAEAEIVPEAET
+684 
-698 EIEAGVETEL
+698 
-708 EVEVEIDPEKES
+708 EKES
-720 EIEPEAEMDAEIDS
+720 ESEPEAEMDVEIDS
-734 EAAVEMD
+734 EAVVEMD
-741 LETETNLEP
+741 LEAEVNPESETEQEP
-750 ETAQKPEREIEP
+750 EYGIESEKTAHKR
-762 EKPVHR
+762 
-768 QDFPIFRSSLFP
+768 DFPIFRSSLFP

-789 VEPIKETV
+789 VELMKETV

-850 VNRIEDDTDDENADL
+850 VNLIEDETDVENADL
-865 SSEVKVIPEQEDNR
+865 SSDEKVISEQEDNR

>member
-131 GILISANEKETNDI
+131 GILISANEKETSDI

-155 VMKNEERFQSEA
+155 AMGNEEKFQSEA

-181 KVNQLREGTYDVD
+181 KVNQLREKLYDVD

-203 EVTDDDSVQQ
+203 EAMDDDIAQQ
-213 DVHLMEE
+213 DVRLMEE
-220 KALEAD
+220 KVLEAD
-226 DLRMHPKD
+226 DLRIHPKD
-234 AKIMLMV
+234 PKITLMV

-271 QEKKAEQQKEQTD
+271 QGKKAEQQKEQTD
-284 QDAENTSENSDQE
+284 QEVLDTPENSDQE
-297 ENTGKKKWFHK
+297 ENTGKKKWFLK

-319 KEAFAEH
+319 EEAFAEQ

-339 IVNPEPDETAAVNNA
+339 IVNPESDETVAENGM
-354 EAEAEPIADP
+354 EAEAEPVADP
-364 AEDEK
+364 TGDGK
-369 KPKSLDELSEDSFED
+369 KPRSLDELSEDSFED

-405 DTIMPEPSNEHTEEI
+405 DAIMPEPSNEHTEEI

-431 DITDASDVEESE
+431 DITDASDVEKPE
-443 NVEPEELLTEE
+443 NVESEEP
-454 SEKSETDEQQI
+454 EKSETDEQQI
-465 EQKSEYTESVEDQE
+465 EKKSEYTESVEDHE
-479 VTETETEDVKESGI
+479 ITEAETKDAKEPET
-493 SESNTED
+493 SESN
-500 VKESEISEPNAEAV
+500 
-514 EESETSEVKAEDI
+514 
-527 AGAEPSEEDND
+527 EEDADSAETPGPAGEDD
-538 DSVVIETAEEAEE
+538 DSVVIEEVEETEKS
-551 PELEEMA
+551 ELEETA
-558 ETAEPAENAEQAEM
+558 ETAEPAEDAEKAEM

-594 PFDIDVAIQSL
+594 PFDIDIAIQSL

-611 TDTWED
+611 ADTWKD

-628 IVEIEAAEEE
+628 IVEIEAATGSDTKV
-638 QPEEL
+638 
-643 EEAEPEDETEI
+643 EAETENEAEE
-654 EVEIESEA
+654 EVEIEPEVEVRADSDPGSEL
-662 EIETATE
+662 E
-669 SGANVEAEAEDETEV
+669 VEAEADS
-684 ETVAEAEIVPEAET
+684 
-698 EIEAGVETEL
+698 
-708 EVEVEIDPEKES
+708 EKES
-720 EIEPEAEMDAEIDS
+720 ESKTEAEKDVEIDS
-734 EAAVEMD
+734 EAVVEMN
-741 LETETNLEP
+741 LEAEVNPESETEQEP
-750 ETAQKPEREIEP
+750 EYEIES
-762 EKPVHR
+762 EKTAHR
-768 QDFPIFRSSLFP
+768 RDFPIFRSSLFP

-789 VEPIKETV
+789 VELMKETV

-850 VNRIEDDTDDENADL
+850 VNLIEDETDVENADL
-865 SSEVKVIPEQEDNR
+865 SSDEKGISEQEDNR

>member
-131 GILISANEKETNDI
+131 GILISANEKETSDI

-155 VMKNEERFQSEA
+155 AMGNEEKFQSEA

-181 KVNQLREGTYDVD
+181 KVNQLREKLYDVD

-203 EVTDDDSVQQ
+203 EAMDDDIAQQ
-213 DVHLMEE
+213 DVRLMEE
-220 KALEAD
+220 KVLEAD
-226 DLRMHPKD
+226 DLRIHPKD
-234 AKIMLMV
+234 PKITLMV

-271 QEKKAEQQKEQTD
+271 QGKKAEQQKEQTD
-284 QDAENTSENSDQE
+284 QEVLDTPENSDQE
-297 ENTGKKKWFHK
+297 ENTGKKKWFLK

-319 KEAFAEH
+319 EEAFAEQ

-339 IVNPEPDETAAVNNA
+339 IVNPESDETVAENGM
-354 EAEAEPIADP
+354 EAEAEPVADP
-364 AEDEK
+364 TGDEK
-369 KPKSLDELSEDSFED
+369 KPRSLDELSEDSFED

-405 DTIMPEPSNEHTEEI
+405 DAIMPEPSNEHTEEI

-431 DITDASDVEESE
+431 DITDASDVEKPE
-443 NVEPEELLTEE
+443 NVESEEP
-454 SEKSETDEQQI
+454 EKSETDEQQI
-465 EQKSEYTESVEDQE
+465 EKKSEYTESVEDHE
-479 VTETETEDVKESGI
+479 ITEAETKDAKEPET
-493 SESNTED
+493 SESN
-500 VKESEISEPNAEAV
+500 
-514 EESETSEVKAEDI
+514 
-527 AGAEPSEEDND
+527 EEDADSAETPGPAGEDD
-538 DSVVIETAEEAEE
+538 DSVVIEEVEETEKS
-551 PELEEMA
+551 ELEETA
-558 ETAEPAENAEQAEM
+558 ETAEPAEDAEKAEM

-594 PFDIDVAIQSL
+594 PFDIDIAIQSL

-611 TDTWED
+611 ADTWKD

-628 IVEIEAAEEE
+628 IVEIEAATGSDTKV
-638 QPEEL
+638 
-643 EEAEPEDETEI
+643 EAETENEAEE
-654 EVEIESEA
+654 EVEIEPEVEVRADSDPGSEL
-662 EIETATE
+662 E
-669 SGANVEAEAEDETEV
+669 VEAEADS
-684 ETVAEAEIVPEAET
+684 
-698 EIEAGVETEL
+698 
-708 EVEVEIDPEKES
+708 EKES
-720 EIEPEAEMDAEIDS
+720 ESKTEAEKDVEIDS
-734 EAAVEMD
+734 EAVVEMN
-741 LETETNLEP
+741 LEAEVNPESETEQEP
-750 ETAQKPEREIEP
+750 EYEIES
-762 EKPVHR
+762 EKTAHR
-768 QDFPIFRSSLFP
+768 RDFPIFRSSLFP

-789 VEPIKETV
+789 VELMKETV

-850 VNRIEDDTDDENADL
+850 VNLIEDETDVEKADL
-865 SSEVKVIPEQEDNR
+865 SSDEKGISEQEDNR

>member
-131 GILISANEKETNDI
+131 GILISANEKETSDI

-155 VMKNEERFQSEA
+155 AMGNEERFQSEA

-181 KVNQLREGTYDVD
+181 CVNKLREGSYDVD

-203 EVTDDDSVQQ
+203 EAMDDDAAQQ
-213 DVHLMEE
+213 DVRLME
-220 KALEAD
+220 KKVLEAD
-226 DLRMHPKD
+226 DLRIHPKD
-234 AKIMLMV
+234 AKITLMV

-250 MKFKQML
+250 MKFKQMI
-257 LKSKEKKESKKLQK
+257 LKSREKKETKKLQK
-271 QEKKAEQQKEQTD
+271 QEKKAEQQEGQAD
-284 QDAENTSENSDQE
+284 QDAAVVSENSDQE
-297 ENTGKKKWFHK
+297 ENAGKKKWFRK
-308 NRMSKKEEEAI
+308 SRMSKKEEEAI
-319 KEAFAEH
+319 EEVFAEQ
-326 ENSEVDRDQLLGE
+326 ENSEADRDQLLGE
-339 IVNPEPDETAAVNNA
+339 IVNPEADENVTENDAVV
-354 EAEAEPIADP
+354 
-364 AEDEK
+364 EDGLLSNPEGDDSK
-369 KPKSLDELSEDSFED
+369 TKSLDEMSEDSFEESI
-384 GVDDFDFDNEE
+384 DDFDFDNEE

-405 DTIMPEPSNEHTEEI
+405 DAIMPESSNEHTEEI
-420 LEEAPEEIISE
+420 LEEDPEEIISE
-431 DITDASDVEESE
+431 DITDASDVEEPE
-443 NVEPEELLTEE
+443 NVEPNEP
-454 SEKSETDEQQI
+454 EKSETDEQQI
-465 EQKSEYTESVEDQE
+465 EKKSEYMESVEDHE
-479 VTETETEDVKESGI
+479 ITEAETEDAKEPETLESNEGDAKEPET
-493 SESNTED
+493 SESNEED
-500 VKESEISEPNAEAV
+500 AESP
-514 EESETSEVKAEDI
+514 ETSEPV
-527 AGAEPSEEDND
+527 GEED
-538 DSVVIETAEEAEE
+538 DSVVIEEVEEAEK
-551 PELEEMA
+551 PELEETA
-558 ETAEPAENAEQAEM
+558 EAAEPAENAEQAEM

-583 TDTMEKTTSDD
+583 ADTLEKTTSDAS
-594 PFDIDVAIQSL
+594 FDIDIAIQSL

-611 TDTWED
+611 TDAWED

-638 QPEEL
+638 QPEEV
-643 EEAEPEDETEI
+643 EESETEN
-654 EVEIESEA
+654 EA
-662 EIETATE
+662 EIETEIEPEAEPEIEAATE
-669 SGANVEAEAEDETEV
+669 SDAKVKTEAENEAEV
-684 ETVAEAEIVPEAET
+684 ETGVEAEIVSEAET
-698 EIEAGVETEL
+698 EIEARVETEV
-708 EVEVEIDPEKES
+708 EAEAEPEVEIDSEFES
-720 EIEPEAEMDAEIDS
+720 
-734 EAAVEMD
+734 
-741 LETETNLEP
+741 EP
-750 ETAQKPEREIEP
+750 ETDQESEPEIEP
-762 EKPVHR
+762 EKSAHK
-768 QDFPIFRSSLFP
+768 QNFPIFRSSLFP

-789 VEPIKETV
+789 IESIKETV

-850 VNRIEDDTDDENADL
+850 VNQTEDDADDENTDL
-865 SSEVKVIPEQEDNR
+865 SSDKNMPEQVEDNR
-879 KEQLEHLDKK
+879 KEQLNHLNKK

>member
-131 GILISANEKETNDI
+131 GILISANEKETSDI

-155 VMKNEERFQSEA
+155 AMGNEEKFQSEA

-181 KVNQLREGTYDVD
+181 KVNQLREKLYDVD

-203 EVTDDDSVQQ
+203 EAMDNDIAQQ
-213 DVHLMEE
+213 DVRLMEE
-220 KALEAD
+220 KVLEAD
-226 DLRMHPKD
+226 DLRIHPKD
-234 AKIMLMV
+234 PKITLMV

-284 QDAENTSENSDQE
+284 QDVLDISENSDQE
-297 ENTGKKKWFHK
+297 ENTGKKKWFLK

-319 KEAFAEH
+319 EEAFAEQ

-339 IVNPEPDETAAVNNA
+339 IVNPESDETVAENGM
-354 EAEAEPIADP
+354 EAEAEPVADP
-364 AEDEK
+364 TGDEK
-369 KPKSLDELSEDSFED
+369 KPRSLDELSEDSFED

-405 DTIMPEPSNEHTEEI
+405 DAIMPEPSNEHTEEI

-431 DITDASDVEESE
+431 DMTDAADVEKPE
-443 NVEPEELLTEE
+443 NVEPEE

-465 EQKSEYTESVEDQE
+465 ENKSEYTESVEDHE
-479 VTETETEDVKESGI
+479 ITEAETEDAKEPET
-493 SESNTED
+493 SESN
-500 VKESEISEPNAEAV
+500 
-514 EESETSEVKAEDI
+514 
-527 AGAEPSEEDND
+527 EEDADSAETPEPAGEDD
-538 DSVVIETAEEAEE
+538 DSVVIEEVEEAEKS
-551 PELEEMA
+551 ELEETA
-558 ETAEPAENAEQAEM
+558 ETAESAEDAEKAEM
-572 LEENQELELES
+572 LEKNQELELES
-583 TDTMEKTTSDD
+583 TETMEETTSND
-594 PFDIDVAIQSL
+594 PFDIDIAIQSL

-611 TDTWED
+611 ADTWED

-628 IVEIEAAEEE
+628 IVEIEAA
-638 QPEEL
+638 
-643 EEAEPEDETEI
+643 
-654 EVEIESEA
+654 
-662 EIETATE
+662 TE
-669 SGANVEAEAEDETEV
+669 SDAKVEV
-684 ETVAEAEIVPEAET
+684 ETENEAE
-698 EIEAGVETEL
+698 VETAVEPEVETAVEP
-708 EVEVEIDPEKES
+708 EVEVEIEPEVEVRADSEPGSELEVETEADSEKES
-720 EIEPEAEMDAEIDS
+720 ESETEAEMDVEIDS

-741 LETETNLEP
+741 LESEVNLKSETEQEP
-750 ETAQKPEREIEP
+750 EYGIEP
-762 EKPVHR
+762 EKPAHR

-789 VEPIKETV
+789 VELMKETV

-850 VNRIEDDTDDENADL
+850 VNPIEDETDVENADL
-865 SSEVKVIPEQEDNR
+865 SSDEKVISEQEDNK

>member
-131 GILISANEKETNDI
+131 GILISANEKETSDI

-155 VMKNEERFQSEA
+155 AMGNEEKFQSEA

-181 KVNQLREGTYDVD
+181 KVNQLREKLYDVD

-203 EVTDDDSVQQ
+203 EAMDDDIAQQ
-213 DVHLMEE
+213 DVRLMEE
-220 KALEAD
+220 KVLEAD
-226 DLRMHPKD
+226 DLRIHPKD
-234 AKIMLMV
+234 PKITLMV

-271 QEKKAEQQKEQTD
+271 QGKKAEQQKEQTD
-284 QDAENTSENSDQE
+284 QEVLDTPENSDQE
-297 ENTGKKKWFHK
+297 ENTGKKKWFLK

-319 KEAFAEH
+319 EEAFAEQ

-339 IVNPEPDETAAVNNA
+339 IVNPESDETVAENGM
-354 EAEAEPIADP
+354 EAEAEPVADP
-364 AEDEK
+364 TGDEK
-369 KPKSLDELSEDSFED
+369 KPRSLDELSEDSFED

-405 DTIMPEPSNEHTEEI
+405 DAIMPEPSNEHTEEI

-431 DITDASDVEESE
+431 DITDVSDVEKPE
-443 NVEPEELLTEE
+443 NVESEEP
-454 SEKSETDEQQI
+454 EKSETDEQQI
-465 EQKSEYTESVEDQE
+465 EKKSEYTESVEDHE
-479 VTETETEDVKESGI
+479 ITEAETKDAKEPET
-493 SESNTED
+493 SESN
-500 VKESEISEPNAEAV
+500 
-514 EESETSEVKAEDI
+514 
-527 AGAEPSEEDND
+527 EEDA
-538 DSVVIETAEEAEE
+538 DSAGMPGSAGEDAEK
-551 PELEEMA
+551 
-558 ETAEPAENAEQAEM
+558 AEM

-583 TDTMEKTTSDD
+583 ADTMEKTTSDD
-594 PFDIDVAIQSL
+594 PFDIDIAIQSL

-611 TDTWED
+611 ADTWED

-628 IVEIEAAEEE
+628 IVEIEAATGSDTKVEVETE
-638 QPEEL
+638 N
-643 EEAEPEDETEI
+643 EAEA
-654 EVEIESEA
+654 EVEIEPEVEVRADSEPGS
-662 EIETATE
+662 ELE
-669 SGANVEAEAEDETEV
+669 VEAEADS
-684 ETVAEAEIVPEAET
+684 
-698 EIEAGVETEL
+698 
-708 EVEVEIDPEKES
+708 EKES
-720 EIEPEAEMDAEIDS
+720 ESETEAEMDVEIDS
-734 EAAVEMD
+734 EAVVEMN
-741 LETETNLEP
+741 LEAEVNPESETEQEP
-750 ETAQKPEREIEP
+750 EYGIESEKTA
-762 EKPVHR
+762 HR
-768 QDFPIFRSSLFP
+768 RDFPIFRSSLFP

-789 VEPIKETV
+789 VELMKETV

-850 VNRIEDDTDDENADL
+850 VNLIEDETDVENADL
-865 SSEVKVIPEQEDNR
+865 SSDEKGISEQEDNR

>member
-131 GILISANEKETNDI
+131 GILISANEKETSDI

-155 VMKNEERFQSEA
+155 AMGNEEKFQSEA

-181 KVNQLREGTYDVD
+181 KVNQLREKLYDVD

-203 EVTDDDSVQQ
+203 EAMDDDIAQQ
-213 DVHLMEE
+213 DVRLMEE
-220 KALEAD
+220 KVLEAD
-226 DLRMHPKD
+226 DLRIHPKD
-234 AKIMLMV
+234 PKITLMV

-271 QEKKAEQQKEQTD
+271 QGKKAEQQKEQTD
-284 QDAENTSENSDQE
+284 QEVLDTPENSDQE
-297 ENTGKKKWFHK
+297 ENTGKKKWFLK

-319 KEAFAEH
+319 EEAFAEQ

-339 IVNPEPDETAAVNNA
+339 IVNPESDETVAENGM
-354 EAEAEPIADP
+354 EAEAEPVADP
-364 AEDEK
+364 TGDEK
-369 KPKSLDELSEDSFED
+369 KPRSLDELSEDSFED

-405 DTIMPEPSNEHTEEI
+405 DAIMPEPSNEHTEEI

-431 DITDASDVEESE
+431 DITDASDVEKPE
-443 NVEPEELLTEE
+443 NVESEEP
-454 SEKSETDEQQI
+454 EKSETDEQQI
-465 EQKSEYTESVEDQE
+465 EKKSEYTESVEDHE
-479 VTETETEDVKESGI
+479 ITEAETKDAKEPET
-493 SESNTED
+493 SESN
-500 VKESEISEPNAEAV
+500 
-514 EESETSEVKAEDI
+514 
-527 AGAEPSEEDND
+527 EEDADSAETPGPAGEDD
-538 DSVVIETAEEAEE
+538 DSVVIEEVEETEKS
-551 PELEEMA
+551 ELEETA
-558 ETAEPAENAEQAEM
+558 ETAEPAEDAEKAEM

-594 PFDIDVAIQSL
+594 PFDIDIAIQSL

-611 TDTWED
+611 ADTWKD

-628 IVEIEAAEEE
+628 IVEIEAATGSDTKV
-638 QPEEL
+638 
-643 EEAEPEDETEI
+643 EAETENEAEE
-654 EVEIESEA
+654 EVEIEPEVEVRADSDPGSEL
-662 EIETATE
+662 E
-669 SGANVEAEAEDETEV
+669 VEAEADS
-684 ETVAEAEIVPEAET
+684 
-698 EIEAGVETEL
+698 
-708 EVEVEIDPEKES
+708 EKES
-720 EIEPEAEMDAEIDS
+720 ESKTEAEKDVEIDS
-734 EAAVEMD
+734 EAVVEMN
-741 LETETNLEP
+741 LEAEVNPESETEQEP
-750 ETAQKPEREIEP
+750 EYEIES
-762 EKPVHR
+762 EKTAHR
-768 QDFPIFRSSLFP
+768 RDFPIFRSSLFP
-780 DYNSDKPPV
+780 DYSSDKPPV
-789 VEPIKETV
+789 VELMKETV

-850 VNRIEDDTDDENADL
+850 VNLIEDETDVENADL
-865 SSEVKVIPEQEDNR
+865 SSDEKGISEQEDNR

>member
-131 GILISANEKETNDI
+131 GILISANEKETSDI

-155 VMKNEERFQSEA
+155 AMGNEEKFQSEA

-181 KVNQLREGTYDVD
+181 KVNQLREKLYDVD

-203 EVTDDDSVQQ
+203 EAMDDDIAQQ
-213 DVHLMEE
+213 DVRLMEE
-220 KALEAD
+220 KVLEAD
-226 DLRMHPKD
+226 DLRIHPKD
-234 AKIMLMV
+234 PKITLMV

-284 QDAENTSENSDQE
+284 QEVLDTPENSDQE
-297 ENTGKKKWFHK
+297 ENTGKKKWFLK

-319 KEAFAEH
+319 EEAFAEQ

-339 IVNPEPDETAAVNNA
+339 IVNPESDETVAENGM
-354 EAEAEPIADP
+354 EAEAEPVADP
-364 AEDEK
+364 TGDEK
-369 KPKSLDELSEDSFED
+369 KPRSLDELSEDSFED

-405 DTIMPEPSNEHTEEI
+405 DAIMPEPSNEHTEEI

-431 DITDASDVEESE
+431 DITDASDVEKPE
-443 NVEPEELLTEE
+443 NVESEEP
-454 SEKSETDEQQI
+454 EKSETDEQQI
-465 EQKSEYTESVEDQE
+465 EKKSEYTESVEDHE
-479 VTETETEDVKESGI
+479 ITEAETKDAKEPET
-493 SESNTED
+493 SESN
-500 VKESEISEPNAEAV
+500 
-514 EESETSEVKAEDI
+514 
-527 AGAEPSEEDND
+527 EEDADSAGTPGPAGEDD
-538 DSVVIETAEEAEE
+538 DSVVIEEVEETEKS
-551 PELEEMA
+551 ELEETA
-558 ETAEPAENAEQAEM
+558 ETAEPAEDAEKAEM

-594 PFDIDVAIQSL
+594 PFDIDIAIQSL

-611 TDTWED
+611 ADTWED

-628 IVEIEAAEEE
+628 IVEIEAATGSDTKV
-638 QPEEL
+638 
-643 EEAEPEDETEI
+643 EAETENEAEE
-654 EVEIESEA
+654 EVEIEPEVEVRADSDPGSEL
-662 EIETATE
+662 E
-669 SGANVEAEAEDETEV
+669 VEAEADS
-684 ETVAEAEIVPEAET
+684 
-698 EIEAGVETEL
+698 
-708 EVEVEIDPEKES
+708 EKES
-720 EIEPEAEMDAEIDS
+720 ESKTEAEKDVEIDS
-734 EAAVEMD
+734 EAVVEMN
-741 LETETNLEP
+741 LEAEVNPESETEQEP
-750 ETAQKPEREIEP
+750 EYEIES
-762 EKPVHR
+762 EKTAHR
-768 QDFPIFRSSLFP
+768 RDFPIFRSSLFP

-789 VEPIKETV
+789 VELMKETV

-850 VNRIEDDTDDENADL
+850 VNLIEDETDVENADL
-865 SSEVKVIPEQEDNR
+865 SSDEKGISEQEDNR

>member
-131 GILISANEKETNDI
+131 GILISANEKETSDI

-155 VMKNEERFQSEA
+155 AMGNEEKFQSEA

-181 KVNQLREGTYDVD
+181 KVNQLREKLYDVD

-203 EVTDDDSVQQ
+203 EAMDDDIAQQ
-213 DVHLMEE
+213 DVRLMEE
-220 KALEAD
+220 KVLEAD
-226 DLRMHPKD
+226 DLRIHPKD
-234 AKIMLMV
+234 PKITLMV

-271 QEKKAEQQKEQTD
+271 QGKKAEQQKEQTD
-284 QDAENTSENSDQE
+284 QEVLDTPENSDQE
-297 ENTGKKKWFHK
+297 ENTGKKKWFLK

-319 KEAFAEH
+319 EEAFAEQ

-339 IVNPEPDETAAVNNA
+339 IVNPESDETVAENGM
-354 EAEAEPIADP
+354 EAEAEPVADP
-364 AEDEK
+364 TGDEK
-369 KPKSLDELSEDSFED
+369 KPRSLDELSEDSFED

-405 DTIMPEPSNEHTEEI
+405 DAIMPEPSNEHTEEI

-431 DITDASDVEESE
+431 DITDASDVEKPE
-443 NVEPEELLTEE
+443 NVESEEP
-454 SEKSETDEQQI
+454 EKSETDEQQI
-465 EQKSEYTESVEDQE
+465 EKKSEYTESVEDHE
-479 VTETETEDVKESGI
+479 IAEAETKDAKEPET
-493 SESNTED
+493 SESN
-500 VKESEISEPNAEAV
+500 
-514 EESETSEVKAEDI
+514 
-527 AGAEPSEEDND
+527 EEDADSAGMPGSAGEDD
-538 DSVVIETAEEAEE
+538 DSVVIEEVEEAE
-551 PELEEMA
+551 
-558 ETAEPAENAEQAEM
+558 ETAEPAEDAEKAEM

-594 PFDIDVAIQSL
+594 PFDIDIAIQSL

-611 TDTWED
+611 ADTWED

-628 IVEIEAAEEE
+628 IVEIEAATGSDTKVEVETE
-638 QPEEL
+638 N
-643 EEAEPEDETEI
+643 EAEA
-654 EVEIESEA
+654 EVEIEPEVEVRADSEPGS
-662 EIETATE
+662 ELE
-669 SGANVEAEAEDETEV
+669 VEAEADS
-684 ETVAEAEIVPEAET
+684 
-698 EIEAGVETEL
+698 
-708 EVEVEIDPEKES
+708 EKES
-720 EIEPEAEMDAEIDS
+720 ESETEAEMDVEIDS
-734 EAAVEMD
+734 EAVVEMN
-741 LETETNLEP
+741 LEAEVNPESETEQEP
-750 ETAQKPEREIEP
+750 EYGIESEKTA
-762 EKPVHR
+762 HR
-768 QDFPIFRSSLFP
+768 RDFPIFRSSLFP

-789 VEPIKETV
+789 VELMKETV

-850 VNRIEDDTDDENADL
+850 VNLIEDETDVENADL
-865 SSEVKVIPEQEDNR
+865 SSDEKVISEQEDNR

>member
-1 MGTGISMSSVN
+1 
-12 KIKEL
+12 
-17 AESRDYSLALDILE
+17 
-31 HQDLTK
+31 
-37 SLSPQFI
+37 
-44 KICGEVY
+44 
-51 YENGRYQ
+51 
-58 EARAAL
+58 
-64 VKAHSMAPVGN
+64 
-75 KIIYSLIRVYLSM
+75 
-88 GFYSLANT
+88 
-96 YYEIYKFNQNE
+96 
-107 KDAGTYRIEYMLAKA
+107 MLAKA

-131 GILISANEKETNDI
+131 GILISANEKETSDI

-155 VMKNEERFQSEA
+155 AMGNEEKFQSEA

-181 KVNQLREGTYDVD
+181 KVNQLREKLYDVD

-203 EVTDDDSVQQ
+203 EAMDDDIAQQ
-213 DVHLMEE
+213 DVRLMEE
-220 KALEAD
+220 KVLEAD
-226 DLRMHPKD
+226 DLRIHPKD
-234 AKIMLMV
+234 PKITLMV

-271 QEKKAEQQKEQTD
+271 QGKKAEQQKEQTD
-284 QDAENTSENSDQE
+284 QEVLDTPENSDQE
-297 ENTGKKKWFHK
+297 ENTGKKKWFLK

-319 KEAFAEH
+319 EEAFAEQ

-339 IVNPEPDETAAVNNA
+339 IVNPESDETVAENGM
-354 EAEAEPIADP
+354 EAEAEPVADP
-364 AEDEK
+364 TGDEK
-369 KPKSLDELSEDSFED
+369 KPRSLDELSEDSFED

-405 DTIMPEPSNEHTEEI
+405 DAIMPEPSNEHTEEI

-431 DITDASDVEESE
+431 DITDASDVEKPE
-443 NVEPEELLTEE
+443 NVESEEP
-454 SEKSETDEQQI
+454 EKSETDEQQI
-465 EQKSEYTESVEDQE
+465 EKKSEYTESVEDHE
-479 VTETETEDVKESGI
+479 IAEAETKDAKEPET
-493 SESNTED
+493 SESN
-500 VKESEISEPNAEAV
+500 
-514 EESETSEVKAEDI
+514 
-527 AGAEPSEEDND
+527 EEDADSAGMLGSAGEDD
-538 DSVVIETAEEAEE
+538 DSVVIEEVEEAEE
-551 PELEEMA
+551 SELEETA
-558 ETAEPAENAEQAEM
+558 ETAEPAEDAEKAEM

-594 PFDIDVAIQSL
+594 PFDIDIAIQSL

-611 TDTWED
+611 ADTWED

-628 IVEIEAAEEE
+628 IVEIEAATGSDTKVEVETE
-638 QPEEL
+638 N
-643 EEAEPEDETEI
+643 EAEA
-654 EVEIESEA
+654 EVEIEPEVEVRADSEPGS
-662 EIETATE
+662 ELE
-669 SGANVEAEAEDETEV
+669 VEAEADS
-684 ETVAEAEIVPEAET
+684 
-698 EIEAGVETEL
+698 
-708 EVEVEIDPEKES
+708 EKES
-720 EIEPEAEMDAEIDS
+720 ESETEAEMDVEIDS
-734 EAAVEMD
+734 EAVVEMN
-741 LETETNLEP
+741 LEAEVNPESETEQEP
-750 ETAQKPEREIEP
+750 EYGIESEKTA
-762 EKPVHR
+762 HR
-768 QDFPIFRSSLFP
+768 RDFPIFRSSLFP

-789 VEPIKETV
+789 VELMKETV

-850 VNRIEDDTDDENADL
+850 VNLIEDETDVENADL
-865 SSEVKVIPEQEDNR
+865 SSDEKVISEQEDNR

>member
-1 MGTGISMSSVN
+1 
-12 KIKEL
+12 
-17 AESRDYSLALDILE
+17 
-31 HQDLTK
+31 
-37 SLSPQFI
+37 
-44 KICGEVY
+44 
-51 YENGRYQ
+51 
-58 EARAAL
+58 
-64 VKAHSMAPVGN
+64 
-75 KIIYSLIRVYLSM
+75 
-88 GFYSLANT
+88 
-96 YYEIYKFNQNE
+96 
-107 KDAGTYRIEYMLAKA
+107 MLAKA

-131 GILISANEKETNDI
+131 GILISANEKETSDI

-155 VMKNEERFQSEA
+155 AMGNEEKFQSEA

-181 KVNQLREGTYDVD
+181 KVNQLREKLYDVD

-203 EVTDDDSVQQ
+203 EAMDDDIAQQ
-213 DVHLMEE
+213 DVRLMEE
-220 KALEAD
+220 KVLEAD
-226 DLRMHPKD
+226 DLRIHPKD
-234 AKIMLMV
+234 PKITLMV

-271 QEKKAEQQKEQTD
+271 QGKKAEQQKEQTD
-284 QDAENTSENSDQE
+284 QEVLDTPENSDQE
-297 ENTGKKKWFHK
+297 ENTGKKKWFLK

-319 KEAFAEH
+319 EEAFAEQ

-339 IVNPEPDETAAVNNA
+339 IVNPESDETVAENGM
-354 EAEAEPIADP
+354 EAEAEPVADP
-364 AEDEK
+364 TGDEK
-369 KPKSLDELSEDSFED
+369 KPRSLDELSEDSFED

-405 DTIMPEPSNEHTEEI
+405 DAIMPEPSNEHTEEI

-431 DITDASDVEESE
+431 DITDASDVEKPE
-443 NVEPEELLTEE
+443 NVESEEP
-454 SEKSETDEQQI
+454 EKSETDEQQI
-465 EQKSEYTESVEDQE
+465 EKKSEYTESVEDHE
-479 VTETETEDVKESGI
+479 IAEAETKDAKEPET
-493 SESNTED
+493 SESN
-500 VKESEISEPNAEAV
+500 
-514 EESETSEVKAEDI
+514 
-527 AGAEPSEEDND
+527 EEDADSAGMPGSAGEDD
-538 DSVVIETAEEAEE
+538 DSVVIEEVEEAEE
-551 PELEEMA
+551 SELEETA
-558 ETAEPAENAEQAEM
+558 ETAEPAEDAEKAEM

-594 PFDIDVAIQSL
+594 PFDIDIAIQSL

-611 TDTWED
+611 ADTWED

-628 IVEIEAAEEE
+628 IVEIEAATGSDTKVEVETE
-638 QPEEL
+638 N
-643 EEAEPEDETEI
+643 EAEA
-654 EVEIESEA
+654 EVEIEPEVEVRADSEPGS
-662 EIETATE
+662 ELE
-669 SGANVEAEAEDETEV
+669 VEAEADS
-684 ETVAEAEIVPEAET
+684 
-698 EIEAGVETEL
+698 
-708 EVEVEIDPEKES
+708 EKES
-720 EIEPEAEMDAEIDS
+720 ESETEAEMDVEIDS
-734 EAAVEMD
+734 EAVVEMN
-741 LETETNLEP
+741 LEAEVNPESETEQEP
-750 ETAQKPEREIEP
+750 EYGIESEKTA
-762 EKPVHR
+762 HR
-768 QDFPIFRSSLFP
+768 RDFPILRSSLFP

-789 VEPIKETV
+789 VELMKETV

-850 VNRIEDDTDDENADL
+850 VNLIEDETDVENADL
-865 SSEVKVIPEQEDNR
+865 SSDEKVISEQEDNR

>member
-131 GILISANEKETNDI
+131 GILISANEKETSDI

-155 VMKNEERFQSEA
+155 AMGNEEKFQSEA

-181 KVNQLREGTYDVD
+181 KVNQLREKLYDVD

-203 EVTDDDSVQQ
+203 EAMDDDIAQQ
-213 DVHLMEE
+213 DVRLMEE
-220 KALEAD
+220 KVLEAD
-226 DLRMHPKD
+226 DLRIHPKD
-234 AKIMLMV
+234 PKITLMV

-271 QEKKAEQQKEQTD
+271 QGKKAEQQKEQTD
-284 QDAENTSENSDQE
+284 QE
-297 ENTGKKKWFHK
+297 ENTGKKKWFLK

-319 KEAFAEH
+319 EEAFAEQ

-339 IVNPEPDETAAVNNA
+339 IVNPESDETVAENGM
-354 EAEAEPIADP
+354 EAEAEPVADP
-364 AEDEK
+364 TGDEK
-369 KPKSLDELSEDSFED
+369 KPRSLDELSEDSFED

-405 DTIMPEPSNEHTEEI
+405 DAIMPEPSNEHTEEI

-431 DITDASDVEESE
+431 DITDASDVEKPE
-443 NVEPEELLTEE
+443 NVESEEP
-454 SEKSETDEQQI
+454 EKSETDEQQI
-465 EQKSEYTESVEDQE
+465 EKKSEYTESVEDHE
-479 VTETETEDVKESGI
+479 IAEAETKDAKEPET
-493 SESNTED
+493 SESN
-500 VKESEISEPNAEAV
+500 
-514 EESETSEVKAEDI
+514 
-527 AGAEPSEEDND
+527 EEDADSAGMPGSAGEDD
-538 DSVVIETAEEAEE
+538 DSVVIEEVEEAEE
-551 PELEEMA
+551 SELEETA
-558 ETAEPAENAEQAEM
+558 ETAEPAEDAEKAEM

-594 PFDIDVAIQSL
+594 PFDIDIAIQSL

-611 TDTWED
+611 ADTWED

-628 IVEIEAAEEE
+628 IVEIEAATGSDTKVEVETE
-638 QPEEL
+638 N
-643 EEAEPEDETEI
+643 EAEA
-654 EVEIESEA
+654 EVEIEPEVEVRADSEPGS
-662 EIETATE
+662 ELE
-669 SGANVEAEAEDETEV
+669 VEAEADS
-684 ETVAEAEIVPEAET
+684 
-698 EIEAGVETEL
+698 
-708 EVEVEIDPEKES
+708 EKES
-720 EIEPEAEMDAEIDS
+720 ESETEAEMDVEIDS
-734 EAAVEMD
+734 EAVVEMN
-741 LETETNLEP
+741 LEAEVNPESETEQEP
-750 ETAQKPEREIEP
+750 EYGIESEKTA
-762 EKPVHR
+762 HR
-768 QDFPIFRSSLFP
+768 RDFPIFRSSLFP

-789 VEPIKETV
+789 VELMKETV

-850 VNRIEDDTDDENADL
+850 VNLIEDETDVENADL
-865 SSEVKVIPEQEDNR
+865 SSDEKVISEQEDNR

>member
-131 GILISANEKETNDI
+131 GILISANEKETSDI

-155 VMKNEERFQSEA
+155 AMRNEEKFQSEA

-181 KVNQLREGTYDVD
+181 KVNQLREKLYDVD

-203 EVTDDDSVQQ
+203 EAMDDDIAQQ
-213 DVHLMEE
+213 DVRLMEE
-220 KALEAD
+220 KVLEAD
-226 DLRMHPKD
+226 DLRIHPKD
-234 AKIMLMV
+234 PKITLMV

-271 QEKKAEQQKEQTD
+271 QGKKAEQQKEQTD
-284 QDAENTSENSDQE
+284 QEVLDTPENSDQE
-297 ENTGKKKWFHK
+297 ENTGKKKWFLK

-319 KEAFAEH
+319 EEAFAEQ

-339 IVNPEPDETAAVNNA
+339 IVNPESDETVAENGM
-354 EAEAEPIADP
+354 EAEAEPVADP
-364 AEDEK
+364 TGDEK
-369 KPKSLDELSEDSFED
+369 KPRSLDELSEDSFED

-405 DTIMPEPSNEHTEEI
+405 DAIMPEPSNEHTEEI

-431 DITDASDVEESE
+431 DITDASDVEKPE
-443 NVEPEELLTEE
+443 NVESEEP
-454 SEKSETDEQQI
+454 EKSETDEQQI
-465 EQKSEYTESVEDQE
+465 EKKSEYTESVEDHE
-479 VTETETEDVKESGI
+479 ITEAETKDAKEPET
-493 SESNTED
+493 SESN
-500 VKESEISEPNAEAV
+500 
-514 EESETSEVKAEDI
+514 
-527 AGAEPSEEDND
+527 EEDADSAETPGPAGEDD
-538 DSVVIETAEEAEE
+538 DSVVIEEVEETEKS
-551 PELEEMA
+551 ELEETA
-558 ETAEPAENAEQAEM
+558 ETAEPAEDAEKAEM

-594 PFDIDVAIQSL
+594 PFDIDIAIQSL

-611 TDTWED
+611 ADTWKD

-628 IVEIEAAEEE
+628 IVEIEAATGSDTKV
-638 QPEEL
+638 
-643 EEAEPEDETEI
+643 EAETENEAEE
-654 EVEIESEA
+654 EVEIEPEVEVRADSDPGSEL
-662 EIETATE
+662 E
-669 SGANVEAEAEDETEV
+669 VEAEADS
-684 ETVAEAEIVPEAET
+684 
-698 EIEAGVETEL
+698 
-708 EVEVEIDPEKES
+708 EKES
-720 EIEPEAEMDAEIDS
+720 ESKTEAEKDVEIDS
-734 EAAVEMD
+734 EAVVEMN
-741 LETETNLEP
+741 LEAEVNPESETEQEP
-750 ETAQKPEREIEP
+750 EYEIES
-762 EKPVHR
+762 EKTAHR
-768 QDFPIFRSSLFP
+768 RDFPIFRSSLFP

-789 VEPIKETV
+789 VELMKETV

-850 VNRIEDDTDDENADL
+850 VNLIEDETDVENADL
-865 SSEVKVIPEQEDNR
+865 SSDEKGISEQEDNR

>member
-1 MGTGISMSSVN
+1 
-12 KIKEL
+12 
-17 AESRDYSLALDILE
+17 
-31 HQDLTK
+31 
-37 SLSPQFI
+37 
-44 KICGEVY
+44 
-51 YENGRYQ
+51 
-58 EARAAL
+58 
-64 VKAHSMAPVGN
+64 
-75 KIIYSLIRVYLSM
+75 
-88 GFYSLANT
+88 
-96 YYEIYKFNQNE
+96 
-107 KDAGTYRIEYMLAKA
+107 MLAKA

-131 GILISANEKETNDI
+131 GILISANEKETSDI

-155 VMKNEERFQSEA
+155 AMGNEEKFQSEA

-181 KVNQLREGTYDVD
+181 KVNQLREKLYDVD

-203 EVTDDDSVQQ
+203 EAMDDDIAQQ
-213 DVHLMEE
+213 DVRLMEE
-220 KALEAD
+220 KVLEAD
-226 DLRMHPKD
+226 DLRIHPKD
-234 AKIMLMV
+234 PKITLMV

-284 QDAENTSENSDQE
+284 QEVLDTPENSDQE
-297 ENTGKKKWFHK
+297 VNTGKKKWFLK

-319 KEAFAEH
+319 EEAFAEQ

-339 IVNPEPDETAAVNNA
+339 IVNPESDETVAENGM
-354 EAEAEPIADP
+354 EAEAEPVADP
-364 AEDEK
+364 TGDEK
-369 KPKSLDELSEDSFED
+369 MPRSLDELSEDSFED

-405 DTIMPEPSNEHTEEI
+405 DAIMPEPSNEHTEEI

-431 DITDASDVEESE
+431 DITDVSDVEKPE
-443 NVEPEELLTEE
+443 NVESEEP
-454 SEKSETDEQQI
+454 EKSETDEQQI
-465 EQKSEYTESVEDQE
+465 EKKSEYTESVEDHE
-479 VTETETEDVKESGI
+479 ITEAETKDAKEPET
-493 SESNTED
+493 SESN
-500 VKESEISEPNAEAV
+500 
-514 EESETSEVKAEDI
+514 
-527 AGAEPSEEDND
+527 EEDADSAGMPGSAGEDD
-538 DSVVIETAEEAEE
+538 DSVVIEEVEEAEE
-551 PELEEMA
+551 SELEETA
-558 ETAEPAENAEQAEM
+558 ETAEPAEDAEKAEM

-583 TDTMEKTTSDD
+583 ADTMEKTTSDD
-594 PFDIDVAIQSL
+594 PFDIDIAIQSL

-611 TDTWED
+611 ADTWED

-628 IVEIEAAEEE
+628 IVEIEAATGSDTKVEVETE
-638 QPEEL
+638 N
-643 EEAEPEDETEI
+643 EAEA
-654 EVEIESEA
+654 EVEIEPEVEVRADSEPGS
-662 EIETATE
+662 ELE
-669 SGANVEAEAEDETEV
+669 VEAEADS
-684 ETVAEAEIVPEAET
+684 
-698 EIEAGVETEL
+698 
-708 EVEVEIDPEKES
+708 EKES
-720 EIEPEAEMDAEIDS
+720 ESETEAEMDVEIDS
-734 EAAVEMD
+734 EAVVEMN
-741 LETETNLEP
+741 LEAEVNPESETEQEP
-750 ETAQKPEREIEP
+750 EYGIESEKTA
-762 EKPVHR
+762 HR
-768 QDFPIFRSSLFP
+768 RDFPIFRSSLFP

-789 VEPIKETV
+789 VELMKETV

-850 VNRIEDDTDDENADL
+850 VNLIEDETDVENADL
-865 SSEVKVIPEQEDNR
+865 SSDEKVISEQEDNR

>member
-1 MGTGISMSSVN
+1 
-12 KIKEL
+12 
-17 AESRDYSLALDILE
+17 
-31 HQDLTK
+31 
-37 SLSPQFI
+37 
-44 KICGEVY
+44 
-51 YENGRYQ
+51 
-58 EARAAL
+58 
-64 VKAHSMAPVGN
+64 MAPVGN

-131 GILISANEKETNDI
+131 GILISANEKETSDI

-155 VMKNEERFQSEA
+155 AMGNEEKFQSEA

-181 KVNQLREGTYDVD
+181 KVNQLREKLYDVD

-203 EVTDDDSVQQ
+203 EAMDDDIAQQ
-213 DVHLMEE
+213 DVRLMEE
-220 KALEAD
+220 KVLEAD
-226 DLRMHPKD
+226 DLRIHPKD
-234 AKIMLMV
+234 PKITLMV

-271 QEKKAEQQKEQTD
+271 QGKKAEQQKEQTD
-284 QDAENTSENSDQE
+284 QEVLDTPENSDQE
-297 ENTGKKKWFHK
+297 ENTGKKKWFLK

-319 KEAFAEH
+319 EEAFAEQ

-339 IVNPEPDETAAVNNA
+339 IVNPKSDETVAENGM
-354 EAEAEPIADP
+354 EAEAEPVADP
-364 AEDEK
+364 TGDEK
-369 KPKSLDELSEDSFED
+369 KPRSLDELSEDSFED

-405 DTIMPEPSNEHTEEI
+405 DAIMPEPSNEHTEEI

-431 DITDASDVEESE
+431 DITDASDVEKPE
-443 NVEPEELLTEE
+443 NVESEEP
-454 SEKSETDEQQI
+454 EKSETDEQQI
-465 EQKSEYTESVEDQE
+465 EKKSEYTESVEDHE
-479 VTETETEDVKESGI
+479 IAEAETKDAKEPET
-493 SESNTED
+493 SESN
-500 VKESEISEPNAEAV
+500 
-514 EESETSEVKAEDI
+514 
-527 AGAEPSEEDND
+527 EEDADSAGMPGSAGEDD
-538 DSVVIETAEEAEE
+538 DSVVIEEVEEAEE
-551 PELEEMA
+551 SELEETA
-558 ETAEPAENAEQAEM
+558 ETAEPAEDAEKAEM

-594 PFDIDVAIQSL
+594 PFDIDIAIQSL

-611 TDTWED
+611 ADTWED

-628 IVEIEAAEEE
+628 IVEIEAATGS
-638 QPEEL
+638 
-643 EEAEPEDETEI
+643 DTKV
-654 EVEIESEA
+654 EVEIEPEVEVRADSEPGS
-662 EIETATE
+662 ELE
-669 SGANVEAEAEDETEV
+669 VEAEADS
-684 ETVAEAEIVPEAET
+684 
-698 EIEAGVETEL
+698 
-708 EVEVEIDPEKES
+708 EKES
-720 EIEPEAEMDAEIDS
+720 ESETEAEKDVEIDS
-734 EAAVEMD
+734 EAVVEMN
-741 LETETNLEP
+741 LEAEVNPESETEPEP
-750 ETAQKPEREIEP
+750 EYGIESEKTA
-762 EKPVHR
+762 HR
-768 QDFPIFRSSLFP
+768 RDFPIFRSSLFP

-789 VEPIKETV
+789 VELMKETV

-850 VNRIEDDTDDENADL
+850 VNLIEDETDVENADL
-865 SSEVKVIPEQEDNR
+865 SSDEKVISEQEDNR